1 MFKDKTVFVV
11 GAGASAE
18 FGMPVGSALM
28 ETIRKNCTYS
38 IEYGRFKMGEE
49 AELLFRHYTNKYS
62 LDKKE
67 DIDALNTHLEV
78 MREIVSSIDMAESID
93 EYIYRH
99 SHNPLVAEV
108 GKLQVAHAIARA
120 EHGCHLRPDGFNAA
134 DKFKV
139 ANNSWV
145 YNFAKVLMI
154 GIRAEEIDRIGDNI
168 TIICFNY
175 DRCVE
180 HYLEHAIVHAYP
192 GTSSERAREIVNSIN
207 IIHPYGWLGSLKA
220 FPFGRVQNFA
230 AMADNL
236 ITWSESIRDPQ
247 VKERMGHAM
256 SDAETIVFLGFA
268 FARQNMDLLHAT
280 DKKWAENGVDVFA
293 TGKGLEPEAEASYQ
307 QNISLLYSPHRA
319 FKAMERVRLQWD
331 TECAPFMKKHRYNL
345 SL

>member
-18 FGMPVGSALM
+18 FAMPVGSALM
-28 ETIRKNCTYS
+28 ERIKRNSIYS
-38 IEYGRFKMGEE
+38 IEYGRFKMVAE
-49 AELLFRHYTNKYS
+49 ADLLFRHYTNMYN
-62 LDKKE
+62 LDKK
-67 DIDALNTHLEV
+67 DDVDALNARLEV
-78 MREIVSSIDMAESID
+78 MRDLVASIDMAESID

-99 SHNPLVAEV
+99 SHNPLVSEI

-120 EHGCHLRPDGFNAA
+120 ESDCYLRPDDFNASE
-134 DKFKV
+134 KFK
-139 ANNSWV
+139 ALNNAWIYS
-145 YNFAKVLMI
+145 FSKILMI
-154 GIRAEEIDRIGDNI
+154 GIRAEEIDRIGENI

-175 DRCVE
+175 DRCIE

-192 GTSSERAREIVNSIN
+192 GTSIERARDIVNNIN

-256 SDAETIVFLGFA
+256 SEAETIVFLGFA

-280 DKKWAENGVDVFA
+280 DKKWSNKAVFA

-307 QNISLLYSPHRA
+307 ENISLLYSPGLA
-319 FKAMERVRLQWD
+319 NGASERVRLQWD

>member
-18 FGMPVGSALM
+18 FAMPVGSALM
-28 ETIRKNCTYS
+28 ERIRRNCTYS
-38 IEYGRFKMGEE
+38 IEYGRFTMVAE
-49 AELLFRHYTNKYS
+49 ADLLFRYYTSMYK

-67 DIDALNTHLEV
+67 DVDALNVRLEV
-78 MREIVSSIDMAESID
+78 MRELVLSIDMAESID

-99 SHNPLVAEV
+99 SHNPIVTEV
-108 GKLQVAHAIARA
+108 GKLQVAHAIACA
-120 EHGCHLRPDGFNAA
+120 ESDSYLRPDDFNAGE
-134 DKFKV
+134 KFK
-139 ANNSWV
+139 ALNNTWI
-145 YNFAKVLMI
+145 YNFAKILMI
-154 GIRAEEIDRIGDNI
+154 GIRAEEMERIGDNI

-175 DRCVE
+175 DRCIE

-192 GTSSERAREIVNSIN
+192 GTPFEQAREIVSNIN
-207 IIHPYGWLGSLKA
+207 IIHPYGWLGSLKD

-230 AMADNL
+230 AMSDNL

-256 SDAETIVFLGFA
+256 SEAETIVFLGFA
-268 FARQNMDLLHAT
+268 FARQNMDLLHAAE
-280 DKKWAENGVDVFA
+280 KKWSNKAVFA

-307 QNISLLYSPHRA
+307 ENISLLYSPGLA
-319 FKAMERVRLQWD
+319 NGSMERVRLQWD